1 MRNARRHRYSAA
13 PRRQRGAAM
22 ILVVVGMVA
31 ILGIA
36 GLALDSGHMM
46 LNKTR
51 LQNSADAAAL
61 AAAKT
66 LDQTADVTLA
76 EAAAEAMFAVNAGN
90 AGNREIGDAYASGD
104 IDVTVEFSSTL
115 NPFTPGSVPPAYVR
129 VRALGFTMPAWFSV
143 VVGVTSK
150 RAAASAVAGPSPTI
164 NQACNIM
171 PMMVCG
177 DAAAGPP
184 FFGYAAGRARGVEV
198 EHQQRRLGGR
208 PRQLSAHPPRRR
220 ARRRRSPRSHGRRLR
235 RLHDDGRHT
244 SKPSPAT
251 PSVPSCR
258 ASTRASAATWGRCRR
273 PCKPLIRRTSSSQQ
287 PAPPTR
293 LRSRHRH
300 DHASRA
306 AGHRRRGHQL
316 QLRRLLG
323 ARRRRELRPPAL
335 ADGIGAFQRR
345 EAAIAIGDCDGT
357 TNGQG
362 EVPLLGFGCF
372 FLLQEAEQQG
382 NESYIYGQFLED
394 CRAGGMPGPEPTTIP
409 GPYIIQLYRDYCEHR
424 LVSAAMSTPANRR
437 ATRRRDGRIHDRAA
451 RAAACCCSASRSS
464 AARSCATTR

>member
-1 MRNARRHRYSAA
+1 
-13 PRRQRGAAM
+13 M

-76 EAAAEAMFAVNAGN
+76 EAAADAMFAVNAGN

-129 VRALGFTMPAWFSV
+129 VRAQGFTMPAWFSA
-143 VVGVTSK
+143 VVGITSK
-150 RAAASAVAGPSPTI
+150 SAAASAVAGPSPTI

-177 DAAAGPP
+177 DPAAGPP
-184 FFGYAAGRARGVEV
+184 FFGYEPNEPEV
-198 EHQQRRLGGR
+198 LKSSTSNGDWEVGPGNFQLIRLGTGQGGADVR
-208 PRQLSAHPPRRR
+208 EAMAGGYDGCMTTGDMIETEPGNTIGPVVQGFNTRFGSYLGPMSGQESTYPPDVVTQQPVPPLGYDRDTDMITQSGQPVTDSADITFNYDDYS
-220 ARRRRSPRSHGRRLR
+220 ARVESESYDHQ
-235 RLHDDGRHT
+235 
-244 SKPSPAT
+244 PSPNGT
-251 PSVPSCR
+251 
-258 ASTRASAATWGRCRR
+258 G
-273 PCKPLIRRTSSSQQ
+273 
-287 PAPPTR
+287 
-293 LRSRHRH
+293 
-300 DHASRA
+300 
-306 AGHRRRGHQL
+306 
-316 QLRRLLG
+316 
-323 ARRRRELRPPAL
+323 E
-335 ADGIGAFQRR
+335 FQRR

-394 CRAGGMPGPEPTTIP
+394 CRAGGMAGPEPTTVP
-409 GPYIIQLYRDYCEHR
+409 GPYIIQLYRDY
-424 LVSAAMSTPANRR
+424 SST
-437 ATRRRDGRIHDRAA
+437 D
-451 RAAACCCSASRSS
+451 S
-464 AARSCATTR
+464 

>member
-1 MRNARRHRYSAA
+1 MRGARHRTDSTAL
-13 PRRQRGAAM
+13 RRQRGAAM

-51 LQNSADAAAL
+51 LQNSVDAAAL

-76 EAAAEAMFAVNAGN
+76 EAAANAMFAANAGN
-90 AGNREIGDAYASGD
+90 AGNREIGNAYASGD

-115 NPFTPGSVPPAYVR
+115 NPFTPGSTPAAYAR
-129 VRALGFTMPAWFSV
+129 VRALGFSMPAWFSA

-150 RAAASAVAGPSPTI
+150 GAAASAVAGPSPTI

-177 DAAAGPP
+177 DPEAGPP
-184 FFGYAAGRARGVEV
+184 FFGYEANQPEV
-198 EHQQRRLGGR
+198 LKSSTSNGDWEVGPGNFQLIRLGDGQGGAVVR
-208 PRQLSAHPPRRR
+208 EAMAGGYDGCMTTGDMIETEPGNTIGPVVQGFNTRFGSYLGPMSGMESTYPPDVVVQQPVPPLGYDRDTDTITQSGSPVTDSADITFNYDDYD
-220 ARRRRSPRSHGRRLR
+220 ARVDSENY
-235 RLHDDGRHT
+235 DY
-244 SKPSPAT
+244 
-251 PSVPSCR
+251 
-258 ASTRASAATWGRCRR
+258 
-273 PCKPLIRRTSSSQQ
+273 Q
-287 PAPPTR
+287 PAPNG
-293 LRSRHRH
+293 S
-300 DHASRA
+300 
-306 AGHRRRGHQL
+306 GV
-316 QLRRLLG
+316 
-323 ARRRRELRPPAL
+323 
-335 ADGIGAFQRR
+335 FQRR

-394 CRAGGMPGPEPTTIP
+394 CRAGGMSGPEPTTVP
-409 GPYIIQLYRDYCEHR
+409 GPYVIQLYRDY
-424 LVSAAMSTPANRR
+424 SST
-437 ATRRRDGRIHDRAA
+437 D
-451 RAAACCCSASRSS
+451 S
-464 AARSCATTR
+464 